1 MPGPPSPLPSLP
13 TRGGG
18 NVSPRCY
25 LNVPLGGTDPGHR
38 PMDDRAALRAIVYV
52 LCKSV
57 SWRDVPAEQVGC
69 SGVTT
74 CRRLRDWMTE
84 AGAWP
89 RLYEVFMAGGTAGG
103 RVTWTWTWTT
113 RRSTLRTSG
122 PSKGADTGPS
132 PVGHATRAVSP
143 TSSST
148 ATAPHSSSP

>member
-57 SWRDVPAEQVGC
+57 GWRDVPAEQVGC
-69 SGVTT
+69 SG
-74 CRRLRDWMTE
+74 R
-84 AGAWP
+84 
-89 RLYEVFMAGGTAGG
+89 
-103 RVTWTWTWTT
+103 TWTWTT

-122 PSKGADTGPS
+122 PSKGG
-132 PVGHATRAVSP
+132 G
-143 TSSST
+143 
-148 ATAPHSSSP
+148 